1 MATLRRLS
9 PLTLAW
15 WLFVLAIA
23 LQMLLSAPA
32 LLLLGIPYDAPFGP
46 AFAKFHP
53 GAYLLV
59 LAWFVALACHGNP
72 LRVAARQFVRYPSL
86 AGYFVAMVLIFAW
99 VIYRHGSSGAA
110 FIVQTL
116 WMPAIAAFTLAL
128 HEERRHRQ
136 LLVILMLLLGLN
148 ALVALGESLTARRLI
163 PLYIGREDAMA
174 DGAFRASA
182 FLGHPLVNAMV
193 TASLLPACALLPWAR
208 KWRLAL
214 AGLLLLAL
222 FAFGGRTSLALSV
235 FIYGSAALV
244 LLLLSAA
251 RGRFS
256 YLQLTGG
263 VLALMLG
270 ITVLAAVVMSTG
282 MGERVF
288 QSLSQDNSANA
299 RLLAWTAF
307 DHVRAADLW
316 VGLASAQID
325 SVALRMGLDPR
336 FEAIENFW
344 IYLLLMLG
352 VVGFVPFVAG
362 LASLF
367 ILLWRSATLPMRAAL
382 LLYLVGSSTGNTL
395 ASKDVSLMLLT
406 VAVLAGAAFQRGTSR
421 APSAAAAG
429 SVRLPL
435 HRAAAWPEAAT

>member
-1 MATLRRLS
+1 MPSLRRS
-9 PLTLAW
+9 PQLTLAW
-15 WLFVLAIA
+15 WLFVLALA
-23 LQMLLSAPA
+23 LQMMLSAPA

-46 AFAKFHP
+46 AVAKFHP

-59 LAWFVALACHGNP
+59 LAWLAALACHGNP
-72 LRVAARQFVRYPSL
+72 LRIGARQIARYPAL
-86 AGYFVAMVLIFAW
+86 AGYFVAMVLVFVW

-128 HEERRHRQ
+128 HDEERHRE

-148 ALVALGESLTARRLI
+148 ALVALGESLLARRLI
-163 PLYIGREDAMA
+163 PLYINRDDAMA
-174 DGAFRASA
+174 GGSFRASA

-193 TASLLPACALLPWAR
+193 TAALLPACALLPWAR
-208 KWRLAL
+208 KWRVAL
-214 AGLLLLAL
+214 AGVLLLAL

-235 FIYGSAALV
+235 LVYGTAALV
-244 LLLLSAA
+244 FVSLGVA
-251 RGRFS
+251 RGRYS

-270 ITVLAAVVMSTG
+270 AVALVLVVASTG
-282 MGERVF
+282 MGTRIF
-288 QSLSQDNSANA
+288 QNLSQDNSANA

-307 DHVRAADLW
+307 EHVRAADLW
-316 VGLASAQID
+316 VGLAPAQID
-325 SVALRMGLDPR
+325 TVALRMGLDPR
-336 FEAIENFW
+336 FEAIENYW

-362 LASLF
+362 LGSLF
-367 ILLWRSATLPMRAAL
+367 VLLWRSAALPMRAAL
-382 LLYLVGSSTGNTL
+382 FVYLVGSSTGNTL

-406 VAVLAGAAFQRGTSR
+406 VAVLAGAAFRSHKRPAQVVAASTRLR
-421 APSAAAAG
+421 PHAPS
-429 SVRLPL
+429 P
-435 HRAAAWPEAAT
+435 WPEAAA